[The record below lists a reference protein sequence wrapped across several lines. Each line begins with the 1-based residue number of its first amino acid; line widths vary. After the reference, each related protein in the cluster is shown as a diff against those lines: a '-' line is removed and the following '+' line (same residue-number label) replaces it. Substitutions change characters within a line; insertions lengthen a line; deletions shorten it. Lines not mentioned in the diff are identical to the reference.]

1 MVKDDI
7 IDNLRDVIVSWTE
20 EQRSQLFVTPGD
32 ICRFYVS
39 EIDIQEEED
48 SAIVDISMIYH
59 VVKGFKELT
68 SESKITPTEFIK
80 KSSK

>member
-20 EQRSQLFVTPGD
+20 EQRSQLRVTPGD

-39 EIDIQEEED
+39 EIDIEEEDD

-59 VVKGFKELT
+59 VVKGFKDLT
-68 SESKITPTEFIK
+68 SESTITPTEFIK